1 MFSKTL
7 HVGEAIEIGDV
18 ASVRVE
24 AKSGCM
30 VKLAFFTELPLR
42 LLVDGL
48 IPPRYTHGIT
58 GVPRRVPEPQR
69 RIWAA

>member
-30 VKLAFFTELPLR
+30 VKLAFFTDLPLR

-58 GVPRRVPEPQR
+58 GIPRRVVDPPR
-69 RIWAA
+69 VWAA